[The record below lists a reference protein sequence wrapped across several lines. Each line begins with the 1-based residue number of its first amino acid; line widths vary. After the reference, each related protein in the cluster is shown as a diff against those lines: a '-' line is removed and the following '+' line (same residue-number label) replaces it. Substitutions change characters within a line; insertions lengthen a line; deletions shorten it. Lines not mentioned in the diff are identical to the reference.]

1 MTDSDYPAPGRG
13 SYHQFGRLAVD
24 PELTRFVVRLVLFL
38 FVLAVILVRPP
49 LSDDTHPVIDPL
61 AANSDL
67 LIPNDND
74 KHELLLVEARECA
87 SIIDFLATLD
97 LWEMEVE
104 QPLPP
109 LVFTAFPDDLDELE
123 VSIRKRL
130 FLHTLAPTAMVAL
143 AEVAHERAELLR
155 LIGRMEFNGC
165 SLAKLVAAKVAPRDC
180 GLEPLEQEFLVDL
193 STRYRT
199 ENLDVLLNRVD
210 VLPLSLIL
218 AQAAMESAW
227 GTSRFVQEGNNIF
240 GIWTWGSE
248 GMVPANRTPGM
259 THRVAA
265 YDSLL
270 DSVRAYLLMINRVSA
285 YSTLREIRRETR
297 DPLALIKG
305 LRYYSEKRELY
316 VADLGRIIRGNRLQ
330 RYDGLTLALNPA
342 EIKEQLARESLRLTR
357 LD

>member
-1 MTDSDYPAPGRG
+1 MTDSNYPASGQG
-13 SYHQFGRLAVD
+13 GYHQFGQLAVK
-24 PELTRFVVRLVLFL
+24 PELTRFVVSLALCLFL
-38 FVLAVILVRPP
+38 LVMVLVRPP
-49 LSDDTHPVIDPL
+49 IEEVSPFIDPL
-61 AANSDL
+61 AASLDRIL
-67 LIPNDND
+67 LDGD
-74 KHELLLVEARECA
+74 EQYELLLVQAQKCV
-87 SIIDFLATLD
+87 SIIDFLRALG
-97 LWEMEVE
+97 LWEMNVE

-109 LVFTAFPDDLDELE
+109 LVFTAFPNDLDELK
-123 VSIRKRL
+123 VSNRKRL

-143 AEVAHERAELLR
+143 AEVAQERAELLPV
-155 LIGRMEFNGC
+155 IGRMEVNGC
-165 SLAKLVAAKVAPRDC
+165 SLGKLVAEKVTPRDC
-180 GLEPLEQEFLVDL
+180 GLEPIEKEFLVDL
-193 STRYRT
+193 SAKYRT

-218 AQAAMESAW
+218 TQAAMESAW

-248 GMVPANRTPGM
+248 GMVPANRASGM

-297 DPLALIKG
+297 DPLALING

-316 VADLGRIIRGNRLQ
+316 VDDLRRIIRGNRMQ
-330 RYDGLTLALNPA
+330 RYDDLTLALNPA
-342 EIKEQLARESLRLTR
+342 EIKEQLAREQLRLIR